1 MKIRRLLKYNG
12 IIIGLILL
20 VILIFI
26 SFTGP
31 CLYKYSPKATNYSAQ
46 FSQPSINNHI
56 FGTDDFGR
64 DLFSRCI
71 HGCRLSLYIGG
82 MSTIFIILFGTFV
95 GVVSSFYRIFD
106 TIIMRFFEVMMAI
119 PAMLLAMII
128 MAIFGHDA
136 NNLIIA
142 ITIVYIPQ
150 VARIVRGET
159 LRVKVDEYVKAS
171 YAQGASITRIVLF
184 HVIPNISSVLLVQAT
199 FTFAYAILTE
209 SALSFLGL
217 GIPATEI
224 SLGLLLSE
232 GRQYITFAP
241 WLTLFPGFVIMLIVL
256 SFNLLGD
263 GLRDYF
269 DINLNK
275 NVLKG

>member
-1 MKIRRLLKYNG
+1 LKIKKILKYNG

-20 VILIFI
+20 TILIFI
-26 SFTGP
+26 SLIGP
-31 CLYKYSPKATNYSAQ
+31 YICKYSPKATNYSAQ
-46 FSQPSINNHI
+46 FSKPSIKDHL

-64 DLFSRCI
+64 DVFSRCI

-82 MSTIFIILFGTFV
+82 LSTVFIMLFGTIV
-95 GVVSSFYRIFD
+95 GVSSSFYSIFD
-106 TIIMRFFEVMMAI
+106 TIVMRFFEVMMAI
-119 PAMLLAMII
+119 PAMLLAMMI

-159 LRVKVDEYVKAS
+159 LRVKVDEYIKAS
-171 YAQGASITRIVLF
+171 FAQGASIVRIAFF
-184 HVIPNISSVLLVQAT
+184 HVLPNIGSVLLVQAT

-224 SLGLLLSE
+224 SLGLLLAE
-232 GRQYITFAP
+232 GRQYIIFAP
-241 WLTLFPGFVIMLIVL
+241 WMTLFPGFVIMLVVL

-269 DINLNK
+269 DININK
-275 NVLKG
+275 NVQ